1 MAVGH
6 RRTRSQIWSDNIA
19 EFCGSWGFVFWF
31 SAGIVG
37 WILLNTLLLVFGKW
51 DEYPFILLNLFLTII
66 STMQSPII
74 MMAQN
79 RQVERDR
86 DYIRQLHRKLDKII
100 DGQKEHTE
108 KIEEVKDELPGTS

>member
-1 MAVGH
+1 MFNAKIAEDS
-6 RRTRSQIWSDNIA
+6 RSRSQRWSDNIA

-31 SAGIVG
+31 SGLISV
-37 WILLNTLLLVFGKW
+37 WVLLNTCMILFHKF
-51 DEYPFILLNLFLTII
+51 DEYPFILLNLFLTVI

-86 DYIRQLHRKLDKII
+86 DNVNGLHDKLDKIV
-100 DGQKEHTE
+100 
-108 KIEEVKDELPGTS
+108 EELQNKNS